1 MWKLAIVAVSVMVLM
16 TLKRKLYGEPVHM
29 DNATG
34 TIKAFAA
41 VSILLWVAAIAT
53 GRWMAYVNVS

>member
-1 MWKLAIVAVSVMVLM
+1 
-16 TLKRKLYGEPVHM
+16 M

-34 TIKAFAA
+34 PVKAIAA

-53 GRWMAYVNVS
+53 GRSMACVV